1 VKIEMRK
8 ERGEVP
14 CELELKLLPVERG
27 VVHVSSLDAELI
39 YQWDADEEPN
49 IFGLEEGEILAYNP
63 KHGAFVTQS
72 IDVNYLNDESWR
84 GSDG

>member
-1 VKIEMRK
+1 MKIEMRK
-8 ERGEVP
+8 EQGERP
-14 CELELKLLPVERG
+14 WELELKLLPVERG

-49 IFGLEEGEILAYNP
+49 IFGIEEGEILAYNP
-63 KHGAFVTQS
+63 KYGPFVTQS
-72 IDVNYLNDESWR
+72 IDVNYLNDESLR